1 MKETKNIYISDDQQW
16 FSIPETKPVRDSLRL
31 PESDYRK
38 KEKELLT
45 INKGIPAD
53 HLTATYWG

>member
-1 MKETKNIYISDDQQW
+1 MKETRNIYISDYQRLTPIQ
-16 FSIPETKPVRDSLRL
+16 ETGPVMELLR
-31 PESDYRK
+31 PSKSDHQK

-45 INKGIPAD
+45 INKDLTDD